1 MPEISTQTFRPKKK
15 ASEAQMRAVKK
26 YQQKMKEQGVKFNYS
41 TQEGNRYN
49 QYRFNTIKMIKYLF
63 VEK

>member
-1 MPEISTQTFRPKKK
+1 MPEISTQTFQPKKK

-26 YQQKMKEQGVKFNYS
+26 YQQKMKEQGVKFNNS

-49 QYRFNTIKMIKYLF
+49 Q
-63 VEK
+63 